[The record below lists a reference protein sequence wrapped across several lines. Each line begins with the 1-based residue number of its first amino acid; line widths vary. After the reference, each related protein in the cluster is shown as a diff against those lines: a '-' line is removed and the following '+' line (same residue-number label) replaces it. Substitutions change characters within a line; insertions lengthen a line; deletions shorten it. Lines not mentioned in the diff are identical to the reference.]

1 MQPECTGHD
10 GDTPRENPVYGGDHR
25 ALHPP
30 EKTEK
35 YSDLA
40 QSHVFIPACIETM
53 GAWGPE
59 AMKLIAE
66 IGKRMQANTGE
77 ARSIAYLRQ
86 SISMVIQRGNVTS
99 VLGTLPSLKQL
110 EEIYYLVG

>member
-1 MQPECTGHD
+1 M
-10 GDTPRENPVYGGDHR
+10 
-25 ALHPP
+25 
-30 EKTEK
+30 
-35 YSDLA
+35 A

-66 IGKRMQANTGE
+66 IGKRSMQANTGE
-77 ARSIAYLRQ
+77 ARSTAYLRQ
-86 SISMVIQRGNVTS
+86 SISMVIQRENVTS
-99 VLGTLPSLKQL
+99 VLGTLPRLKQL